1 MAEIIQA
8 EGKQKGGKKK
18 AKKFS
23 THIDMTPMVD
33 LMCLL
38 ITFFMLTTAFS
49 KPKAMEITMPDKKD
63 NTDPKDAPKIS
74 ADRTINILI
83 SGNDKIY
90 YYLGVAD
97 PKLPLPQLIE
107 TNYSKDGIRKVLLQR
122 NKVVFK
128 AVSELRDKVIK
139 GEEVMADSVLTRRI
153 KEIKKSDKDAPIILI
168 KADNKA
174 KYKNLVDIIDEMA
187 ITTVAN
193 YAVVDISPVEEKMI
207 ADFAGGVPPVAK

>member
-49 KPKAMEITMPDKKD
+49 KPKAMEITMPEKKD
-63 NTDPKDAPKIS
+63 DPTVKAPEIQ

-83 SGNDKIY
+83 SGNDEIY
-90 YYLGVAD
+90 YYFGLAD
-97 PKLPLPQLIE
+97 PKLELPKLIK
-107 TNYSKDGIRKVLLQR
+107 TDYSKDGIRKILLQR
-122 NKVVFK
+122 NKIVFK
-128 AVSELRDKVIK
+128 AVTELRDKVIK
-139 GEEVMADSVLTRRI
+139 GEEVMADSTLTRKI
-153 KEIKKSDKDAPIILI
+153 KELKKSDKNAPIILI
-168 KADNKA
+168 KADEKA
-174 KYKNLVDIIDEMA
+174 KYKNIVDIIDEMA

-193 YAVVDISPVEEKMI
+193 YAIVDISPVELQMI
-207 ADFAGGVPPVAK
+207 ATATGSSPVAK

>member
-49 KPKAMEITMPDKKD
+49 KPKAMEITMPEKKD
-63 NTDPKDAPKIS
+63 DPSVKALEIQ
-74 ADRTINILI
+74 ADRTINILV

-90 YYLGVAD
+90 YYFGLAD
-97 PKLPLPQLIE
+97 PKKPLPQLI
-107 TNYSKDGIRKVLLQR
+107 TSNYGKDGIRKMLLQR
-122 NKVVFK
+122 NKTVFV

-139 GEEVMADSVLTRRI
+139 GEEVMADSTLTRKV
-153 KEIKKSDKDAPIILI
+153 KEIKKSDKNAPIILI
-168 KADNKA
+168 KADEKA

-187 ITTVAN
+187 ICTVAN
-193 YAVVDISPVEEKMI
+193 YAVVDIAPIELQMI
-207 ADFAGGVPPVAK
+207 NGTAVSTPAVK

>member
-8 EGKQKGGKKK
+8 EGKQKGKKK

-23 THIDMTPMVD
+23 TRIDMTPMVD

-49 KPKAMEITMPDKKD
+49 KPKAMEITMPEKKD
-63 NTDPKDAPKIS
+63 DPTVKAPEIQ

-83 SGNDKIY
+83 SGNDQIY
-90 YYLGVAD
+90 YYDGVAD
-97 PKLPLPQLIE
+97 PKLPLPVLVK
-107 TNYSKDGIRKVLLQR
+107 TSYSKDGIRKMLLQR
-122 NKVVFK
+122 NKIVFK
-128 AVSELRDKVIK
+128 AVADLKLKVVK
-139 GEEVMADSVLTRRI
+139 GEEVMADSTLTRKI
-153 KEIKKSDKDAPIILI
+153 KELKKSDKKAPIILI
-168 KADNKA
+168 KADEKA

-193 YAVVDISPVEEKMI
+193 YAVVDISPIELQMI
-207 ADFAGGVPPVAK
+207 SGTAASAPAGK